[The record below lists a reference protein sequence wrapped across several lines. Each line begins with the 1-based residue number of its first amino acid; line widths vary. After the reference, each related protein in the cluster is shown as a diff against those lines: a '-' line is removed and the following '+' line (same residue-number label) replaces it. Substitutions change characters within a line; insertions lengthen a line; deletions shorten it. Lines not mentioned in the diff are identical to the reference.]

1 MEETKWYNLEDRENY
16 DFATYLIITETQED
30 RNFNMIDDYEEAIT
44 YKNKCENDK
53 KYIYV
58 SQIKKINTKTNNLLC
73 GIEF

>member
-1 MEETKWYNLEDRENY
+1 
-16 DFATYLIITETQED
+16 
-30 RNFNMIDDYEEAIT
+30 MIDNYEEAII

-73 GIEF
+73 GK